1 MPAEPF
7 IASGPALGYANQANH
22 ELLMSPASRKL
33 SAIALLLG
41 VILVAGIVN
50 LMMLG

>member
-1 MPAEPF
+1 MRPATT
-7 IASGPALGYANQANH
+7 LT
-22 ELLMSPASRKL
+22 
-33 SAIALLLG
+33 IALLLG